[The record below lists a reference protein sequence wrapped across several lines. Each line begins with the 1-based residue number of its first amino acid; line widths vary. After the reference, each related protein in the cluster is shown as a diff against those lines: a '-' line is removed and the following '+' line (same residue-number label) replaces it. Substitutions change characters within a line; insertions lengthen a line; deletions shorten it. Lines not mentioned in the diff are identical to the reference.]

1 MVVLWAVRDGFRL
14 KPGMTVFGTDE
25 NSMSFDSKKMISA
38 LIARF
43 VGGFAFHKNH
53 GDRDSCSQK
62 LHKDF
67 IVARYFLVDLPQFIE
82 KHLFGKN

>member
-1 MVVLWAVRDGFRL
+1 MGHRKRRQTGHIKTTTIA
-14 KPGMTVFGTDE
+14 T
-25 NSMSFDSKKMISA
+25 
-38 LIARF
+38 IARF